1 MKLQDGVQFIF
12 FLALLTILTP
22 LLGGWMAKVFRGDR
36 HFLSRPLGWLEH
48 LIYRGSLIDEREEMD
63 WKQYVC
69 ALMLFSIVGIISVM
83 LIQMIQAFLPLNPQ
97 NLPNVPWHLALNTAV
112 SFVTNTNWQSYGGE
126 STMSYFTQMVALAVH
141 NFLSAATGIAV
152 FLSFTRA
159 ITRKQVKTIG
169 NFWVDIVRSIIYVLV
184 PLSFV
189 FAIFLV
195 SQGVIQNFRSYMDV
209 TGLDGIKQVIG
220 MGPVASQEAIKMLG
234 TNGGGFFNVNS
245 AHPFENPTPLV
256 NFFQMLSIFLIP
268 AALTYTYGKII
279 GSAKHGWAIFG
290 AMMAM
295 FVVLTLCSFQSEYAA
310 NPVFPPLSSTSHS
323 GVMEGKETRFGVG
336 SSILFSA
343 ITTSASCG
351 AVNAMHS
358 SLSPLSGGIAML
370 NMMLGEV
377 VFGGVG
383 AGMYGMLIFIILT
396 VFLAGLMVGRTPEYL
411 GKKIESWDMKM
422 VTLAIL
428 LPSAVILLFSA
439 VSLTLPVGLSSLAN
453 KGPHGFSEV
462 VYAFT
467 SAAANNGSAFAGLNS
482 NTVYYNLM
490 LAVAMFVG
498 RFGIIIPFLAVCG
511 SLAAKK
517 SSPPSSGTFPTDNLL
532 FVGLLIAVII
542 VVGALTFFP
551 ALTLGPIVE
560 QLLMLK
566 GISF

>member
-1 MKLQDGVQFIF
+1 MKLQDGIQFIF
-12 FLALLTILTP
+12 FLALLIVSTP
-22 LLGGWMAKVFRGDR
+22 LLGAWMAKVFRGDR
-36 HFLSRPLGWLEH
+36 HFLSLPLGWLERS
-48 LIYRGSLIDEREEMD
+48 IYRISMIDVNEEMD
-63 WKQYVC
+63 WKQYAW
-69 ALMLFSIVGIISVM
+69 ALMLFSLVGIFSVM
-83 LIQMIQAFLPLNPQ
+83 LIQMTQAFLPLNPQ
-97 NLPNVPWHLALNTAV
+97 HLPNVPWHLALNTAV

-126 STMSYFTQMVALAVH
+126 GTMSYFTQMVALTVH

-169 NFWVDIVRSIIYVLV
+169 NFWVDLVRSTVYVLL

-195 SQGVIQNFRSYMDV
+195 SQGVIQNFTAYVDA
-209 TGLDGIKQVIG
+209 TGLDGFKQVIG

-245 AHPFENPTPLV
+245 AHPFENPTPVV

-268 AALTYTYGKII
+268 AALTYTYGKMV
-279 GSAKHGWAIFG
+279 GSVKQGWAIFTT
-290 AMMAM
+290 MMAM
-295 FVVLTLCSFQSEYAA
+295 FVVLTLCSYQSEYVT
-310 NPVFPPLSSTSHS
+310 NPVFAQA
-323 GVMEGKETRFGVG
+323 GMMEGKETRFGVG
-336 SSILFSA
+336 SSILFST

-351 AVNAMHS
+351 AVNSMHS

-377 VFGGVG
+377 IFGGVG

-411 GKKIESWDMKM
+411 GKKIESWEMKM

-439 VSLTLPVGLSSLAN
+439 LSMVLPAGLSSLAN
-453 KGPHGFSEV
+453 KGPHGFSEI

-467 SAAANNGSAFAGLNS
+467 SAAANNGSAFAGLNA

-490 LAVAMFVG
+490 LALAMFVG
-498 RFGIIIPFLAVCG
+498 RFGIIVPFLAVCG

-517 SSPPSSGTFPTDNLL
+517 TSPPSSGTFPTDNFL
-532 FVGLLIAVII
+532 FIVLLIAVII
-542 VVGALTFFP
+542 IVGALTFFP

-566 GISF
+566 GMSF